1 MIENPLHEQL
11 AAAGDLSPADFA
23 AALAACPVSPA
34 EDQDLIPLGD
44 FAPDEYQLLPA
55 GGFALDAAGIFPGA
69 GFYMI
74 EEEAG
79 RKAYRFAGGAAFS
92 QILLPVTLEGAA
104 RARIALKHVFDPA
117 VAEGTLAF
125 LNGVRVALS
134 VIRENNQPA
143 ALIVDIPGSEI
154 VEGQAAILTLVPP
167 GHIEIE
173 GGTRQVAFAVTRLE
187 MEEADADRLAAARAA
202 GALYAP
208 GPDDTPR
215 DLRVEWEKLAQ
226 DLADAG

>member
-55 GGFALDAAGIFPGA
+55 AGFTLDAAGIFPGA

-92 QILLPVTLEGAA
+92 QILLPVTQL
-104 RARIALKHVFDPA
+104 LKQNHSEQHSHQNDPMHVRHQLLD
-117 VAEGTLAF
+117 
-125 LNGVRVALS
+125 
-134 VIRENNQPA
+134 
-143 ALIVDIPGSEI
+143 
-154 VEGQAAILTLVPP
+154 
-167 GHIEIE
+167 
-173 GGTRQVAFAVTRLE
+173 
-187 MEEADADRLAAARAA
+187 
-202 GALYAP
+202 
-208 GPDDTPR
+208 
-215 DLRVEWEKLAQ
+215 
-226 DLADAG
+226 